1 MALSPADFYA
11 YSRAT
16 GAQIPEDPQERAEM
30 APEVLEF
37 RRSQLKAPQQE
48 SNVLQTLGTSA
59 LAVGAAI
66 GAGLAARRFLGRG
79 QQIPK
84 APTKSATAGITQTDL
99 SNIRRAAGQAPA
111 APVAKQQIQPQQE
124 LVPAS
129 KTVEPAVAA
138 PGTTENALQID
149 PTDRLLQE
157 LEEMQASRKKDLTSR
172 MSQAYGQRL
181 EKTADEL
188 LEQLRTPT
196 VDLTTVQN
204 STENLQRAQF
214 ANAVESGEDQMT
226 GRMKTQ
232 LQRNEDLDMSQI
244 EMLEDMASQNQR
256 SMMEGADPSQMIGY
270 ESDAAIN
277 QVASQLSDGLPF
289 DQSEGTRSL
298 SSQELADIAKEEMMT
313 LRQNLADR
321 GLRPGTERFERALA
335 QTWASKSIP
344 GAAPGTQQFRA
355 LQEQG
360 KIDVSMPAVVRNAV
374 DAVSAG
380 AGPTGMLPERTVINI
395 GPEAKITSTAAGT
408 AIRGASPSSNEV
420 LPITRTR
427 QAFGTADPLVLG
439 APDEDIPDLPGA
451 LRVRGG
457 SRPDAEPGELSKQE
471 IVYGVL
477 DRPVAPQAPGG
488 AAGIGVYGV
497 EPGYV
502 PGAVSKAT
510 GQYSA
515 AASRQPTYVPGWMQ
529 KQQMPIKTGFE
540 KLSTPTIEKLI
551 AGEGKTPL
559 SKTRMQM
566 AQDIVAERQRTK
578 ESVAVSEVLRRARIE
593 GRDPQ
598 MILKQFGIG
607 L

>member
-124 LVPAS
+124 FVPAS

-335 QTWASKSIP
+335 QTWTNKSIP
-344 GAAPGTQQFRA
+344 GAIPGTQQFRA

-360 KIDVSMPAVVRNAV
+360 KIDVSMPAAVRKAV
-374 DAVSAG
+374 DVVSAG
-380 AGPTGMLPERTVINI
+380 AGPMGMLPERTVINI

-408 AIRGASPSSNEV
+408 AIRGASPSYYTVPPVE
-420 LPITRTR
+420 RTR
-427 QAFGTADPLVLG
+427 LTFGTPDPLVIDT
-439 APDEDIPDLPGA
+439 PDEVIPDYPSSYTA
-451 LRVRGG
+451 LHQILANPQPPERIDPYAQKYLKGG
-457 SRPDAEPGELSKQE
+457 E
-471 IVYGVL
+471 
-477 DRPVAPQAPGG
+477 
-488 AAGIGVYGV
+488 AGIGVYGV
-497 EPGYV
+497 EPRYV
-502 PGAVSKAT
+502 PGAVSKETGEYSKAAT
-510 GQYSA
+510 E
-515 AASRQPTYVPGWMQ
+515 RQPTYVPAWLQ
-529 KQQMPIKTGFE
+529 KKELPPLKTGFE
-540 KLSTPTIEKLI
+540 RLPTASIESLI
-551 AGEGKTPL
+551 AGEGKAPL

-566 AQDIVAERQRTK
+566 AQDIVAERNRAK
-578 ESVAVSEVLRRARIE
+578 ENLALSEVLRRARIE

-598 MILKQFGIG
+598 DFLRNFGRNI
-607 L
+607 